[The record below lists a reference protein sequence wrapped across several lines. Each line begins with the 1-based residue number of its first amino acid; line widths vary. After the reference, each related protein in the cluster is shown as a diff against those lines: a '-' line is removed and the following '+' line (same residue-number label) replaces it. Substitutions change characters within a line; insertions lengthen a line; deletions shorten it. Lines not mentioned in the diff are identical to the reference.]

1 MIIQRELFC
10 KNEDI
15 FHKKYYTS
23 KKFLT
28 FNKFSQLS
36 AFYDMSKMSNILKI
50 TLAYQV
56 LTNMYVL
63 SLSLIFQTLFS
74 MGQNCS
80 KGSKGEA
87 SPSKEMVS
95 FLIYIRLY
103 NA

>member
-1 MIIQRELFC
+1 
-10 KNEDI
+10 
-15 FHKKYYTS
+15 
-23 KKFLT
+23 
-28 FNKFSQLS
+28 
-36 AFYDMSKMSNILKI
+36 MSKMSNILKI

-63 SLSLIFQTLFS
+63 SLSLIFQTLLS

-95 FLIYIRLY
+95 FSNTNTKFKYQMY
-103 NA
+103 NIFELKL

>member
-1 MIIQRELFC
+1 
-10 KNEDI
+10 
-15 FHKKYYTS
+15 
-23 KKFLT
+23 
-28 FNKFSQLS
+28 
-36 AFYDMSKMSNILKI
+36 MSKMSNILKI

-95 FLIYIRLY
+95 FSNTKRDEITYIKSS
-103 NA
+103 NV